1 LHYVANGHQDP
12 NAFALGFNLS
22 DTGPTKA
29 TIDALPDGVRALVW
43 VGNGFNSTCSWA
55 LSDADIQ
62 AKVGPLAGDPKVYGY
77 FVSDEPH
84 PSTCPDAP
92 AQVNARSKLIHS
104 IDPAAKTFIVVLEGS
119 SHPGEYAAFAPT
131 DIDLIG
137 LDPYPCNL
145 NNAATGCSYQQ
156 IDQRVATAQA
166 AGISPSR
173 IVPVFQTFGQAC
185 ATSKYYRLPSTTE
198 LQTMLDHW
206 HALVP
211 SPAFDYSYGWSNQSS
226 ACPTLADAPDLQSVI
241 HQHNT

>member
-185 ATSKYYRLPSTTE
+185 ATSKYYRLPSTRE